1 MKFLPWPTSP
11 TAVLHLL
18 TSTPM
23 LAYAG
28 KVYKLKF
35 LAMGGEYREVD
46 CPDNMYILDAAEKG
60 GIDLPGTLS
69 DEKGRQSHPCA

>member
-1 MKFLPWPTSP
+1 
-11 TAVLHLL
+11 
-18 TSTPM
+18 M
-23 LAYAG
+23 LGCALAG

-60 GIDLPGTLS
+60 GIDLPGTPGDS
-69 DEKGRQSHPCA
+69 RQSHTHAQCQANLSSSALR